1 LEEYTLDS
9 ASRTDSDLELDEHLN
24 PQQQDVVKA
33 GDGPVL
39 VVAGAGTGKTHALT
53 HRVAHLV
60 DRGIPAK
67 KILLLTFTNK
77 AAQSMTDRVSG
88 LLREDIDK
96 LWSGTF
102 HSIGN
107 RILRREAE
115 RLGYSS
121 DFSILDTE
129 DAKTLM
135 KQCIAD
141 ADVGHLEKRFPKAKV
156 LYQIQSLALNTATNF
171 REHIQAEHPQFQ
183 SIADPLTDIVKLY
196 RKRKRQMSLMDF
208 DDLLTNWQELFEQNE
223 QVRKAY
229 ASRFKHVLVD
239 EYQDINHLQDNLVHL
254 MASEHE
260 NLTVVGDDCQS
271 IYGFRGADYK
281 NILSFPDRYDDCQT
295 YKLEINYRSTPEILE
310 LSNQSIHQNEDQF
323 HKTLQSTKNS
333 GPEPTLVK
341 VDDADQQAAFICQ
354 RILELRDDGID
365 LSEMAVLY
373 RAHYHAM
380 ELQLEMARRGIPFV
394 MRSGLRFFEQAHI
407 KDVLSYLK
415 FIFNPRDELSF
426 LRLAQQWRGIGSKRS
441 DQIWQQ
447 LERQS
452 DPLSVLDNPAVEKPL
467 PEQATESW
475 RKIRDI
481 LVELRDSRLDTSPGQ
496 LVDIILENGYREY
509 AKQSF
514 EKPENRI
521 EDLEQFADYA
531 DGYDDLDHL
540 LGEITLLTGM
550 SGEEIMVG
558 EEQEDEDHVCLSTIH
573 RAKGLEW
580 KAVFTLWLSD
590 GYFPSNRASDPKE
603 IEEERR
609 LFYVA
614 TTRAEEELYLTQP
627 QIRQSRGGRR
637 SVIRESQFIRELREL
652 PSENPFREWQVR

>member
-1 LEEYTLDS
+1 MEEYTLDS

-171 REHIQAEHPQFQ
+171 REHIQAEYPQFQ

-208 DDLLTNWQELFEQNE
+208 DDLLTNWEELFEQNE

-531 DGYDDLDHL
+531 DSYDDLDHL

-637 SVIRESQFIRELREL
+637 SVIRESQFIRELRDL